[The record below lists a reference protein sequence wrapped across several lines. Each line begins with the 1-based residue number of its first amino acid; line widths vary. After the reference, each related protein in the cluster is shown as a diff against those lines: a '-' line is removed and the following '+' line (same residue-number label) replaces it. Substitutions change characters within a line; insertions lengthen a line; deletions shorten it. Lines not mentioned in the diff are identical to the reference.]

1 MNCSSYKNRALQE
14 AQEIFGVDFD
24 PEEFEDF
31 GPEEEEDFDDDV
43 SSCVRSSYIIVKHLM
58 ALNIS

>member
-1 MNCSSYKNRALQE
+1 M
-14 AQEIFGVDFD
+14 DFD

-43 SSCVRSSYIIVKHLM
+43 SSCVRSSYIIVKHLT
-58 ALNIS
+58 ALDIS